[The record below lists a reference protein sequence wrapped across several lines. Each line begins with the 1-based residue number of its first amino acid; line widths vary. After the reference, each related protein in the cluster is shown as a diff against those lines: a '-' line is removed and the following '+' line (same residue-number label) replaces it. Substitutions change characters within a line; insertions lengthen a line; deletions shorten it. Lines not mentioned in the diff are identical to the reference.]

1 MDLVTVFRAVV
12 FSVQHPLGCVVSL
25 VEAVDYVCEY
35 VLMCFCAW
43 ECVYVYVWVEGY

>member
-25 VEAVDYVCEY
+25 VEAVDYVC
-35 VLMCFCAW
+35 VSMCGCIFVHGS
-43 ECVYVYVWVEGY
+43 VYVYVWVEGY